1 MRPQAGQVINNKY
14 RLVRVI
20 GDGGM
25 GSVYEARHEVLGT
38 TVALKFLHPELSR
51 RSGLV
56 QRFLQEARVSA
67 QIQSAHVV
75 RVVDVDQTTS
85 GLAFIVMEYL
95 EGKTLQALYEELYRA
110 GVRLAYADALE
121 YAMQM
126 LEGVEAAHRAG
137 VVHRDLKPDNVII
150 TRTSKGEPLIKLL
163 DFGIA
168 KLKVTGELDRGLTR
182 PGVIMGTPEYMA
194 PEQAYSAD
202 SVDARADIFS
212 LGVIIFEML
221 AGRRPVGGDEP
232 QQIAGAYLS
241 GQISRLSDLAPEIA
255 PALCA
260 AVHRAMAASPP
271 DRFATTAEFRSALE
285 PFARAAR
292 APSALTPSPSEVSL
306 ARSSASALP
315 AALAAPGVASPS
327 ALAPATNP
335 MGDGRISAVP
345 KTIPPEDDG
354 AQRAVSG
361 PPGAPGASTP
371 MGGFSSDARGPSAS
385 APGFT
390 PRPEPSSGPYFAHG
404 GYPPVGQPATVNAAP
419 YMPPHGM
426 PGVPATS
433 HEPGP
438 FDVSPRPGGTAVGN
452 APPFM
457 GRSSAAPAGAFNGG
471 PAPGYGGPYGGGPQG
486 YIPGTAP
493 MEPLPGTT
501 HGGSAHRAQPP
512 RRGTSVFTILLL
524 ATGITGAVV
533 GGLYIA
539 NEVNRGRQADAVP
552 TMPTLQPAITV
563 PSDPGPA
570 TTTPPATTPP
580 AVTSPAV
587 EPPPVV
593 AKPQPRPPSTTTS
606 KPPTT
611 PSATGTQTPPT
622 RPSGTTIIPT
632 LPPLVIPSTFPPFP
646 FPGSTSA
653 QPPTNPPTTTT
664 PSPPTTSPPTPTTPT
679 TPSERPRRR
688 VIIVPNN

>member
-14 RLVRVI
+14 RLVRLI

-75 RVVDVDQTTS
+75 RVSDVDQTAS

-95 EGKTLQALYEELYRA
+95 EGKTLQTLYEELYRA
-110 GVRLAYADALE
+110 GVRLGYPDALE

-150 TRTSKGEPLIKLL
+150 TKTAKGEPLIKLL

-241 GQISRLSDLAPEIA
+241 GQISRLSDLAPELA
-255 PALCA
+255 PGLCA

-292 APSALTPSPSEVSL
+292 APSALTPAPSEVSL
-306 ARSSASALP
+306 ARSSGAALP
-315 AALAAPGVASPS
+315 AALAAPAMLAHS
-327 ALAPATNP
+327 AAAPGTNA
-335 MGDGRISAVP
+335 MSDGRTSSVP
-345 KTIPPEDDG
+345 KTIPPEDG
-354 AQRAVSG
+354 SAQHASSG
-361 PPGAPGASTP
+361 PPGALGPSTP

-385 APGFT
+385 GPGFT
-390 PRPEPSSGPYFAHG
+390 PRPEPSSGPYFAQG
-404 GYPPVGQPATVNAAP
+404 GYPQIAEPATVSAAP
-419 YMPPHGM
+419 YMPPQ
-426 PGVPATS
+426 GVPATS

-438 FDVSPRPGGTAVGN
+438 FDLSPRPGGTAVGS
-452 APPFM
+452 APFM
-457 GRSSAAPAGAFNGG
+457 ARGSAQAGGFNGG
-471 PAPGYGGPYGGGPQG
+471 PAPGYGGAYGGGAPG

-493 MEPLPGTT
+493 MDPLPRISQST
-501 HGGSAHRAQPP
+501 SAHGAQRPA
-512 RRGTSVFTILLL
+512 RGGTSLFAILLL

-533 GGLYIA
+533 GGLYLA
-539 NEVNRGRQADAVP
+539 NELSRKEQADVP
-552 TMPTLQPAITV
+552 QAMPTLQPANTV
-563 PSDPGPA
+563 PSDP
-570 TTTPPATTPP
+570 TPPATTPP
-580 AVTSPAV
+580 VVTPPHV
-587 EPPPVV
+587 EQPPVV
-593 AKPQPRPPSTTTS
+593 AKPPPRPTSTAKPSPTPSTTGT
-606 KPPTT
+606 PPTT
-611 PSATGTQTPPT
+611 TAPTTSPSAP
-622 RPSGTTIIPT
+622 TIIPQ
-632 LPPLVIPSTFPPFP
+632 LPWVIPSTIPFP
-646 FPGSTSA
+646 FPPPTSA
-653 QPPTNPPTTTT
+653 QPPTSPQ
-664 PSPPTTSPPTPTTPT
+664 PSTTTSPPTTNPTTSPPT

>member
-1 MRPQAGQVINNKY
+1 MRPQAGQVIHNKY
-14 RLVRVI
+14 RLVRLI

-75 RVVDVDQTTS
+75 RVVDVDQTAG

-95 EGKTLQALYEELYRA
+95 EGKTLQTLYEELYRA
-110 GVRLAYADALE
+110 GIRLAYADALE

-150 TRTSKGEPLIKLL
+150 TRNAKGEPLIKLL

-241 GQISRLSDLAPEIA
+241 GQISRLSDLAPELA
-255 PALCA
+255 PGLCA

-292 APSALTPSPSEVSL
+292 APSALTPSPSEVSV
-306 ARSSASALP
+306 ARSSGAALP
-315 AALAAPGVASPS
+315 AAIAAPAMLAAS
-327 ALAPATNP
+327 AATPAANA
-335 MGDGRISAVP
+335 MGDGRTSSVP
-345 KTIPPEDDG
+345 KTIPPEDGG
-354 AQRAVSG
+354 AQRAASG
-361 PPGAPGASTP
+361 PPGALGSPTP
-371 MGGFSSDARGPSAS
+371 LGGFASDARASAPG

-390 PRPEPSSGPYFAHG
+390 PRPEPSSGPYFAQG
-404 GYPPVGQPATVNAAP
+404 GYPPVGQPATVSAAP
-419 YMPPHGM
+419 YMPPHGA

-433 HEPGP
+433 YEPGP

-452 APPFM
+452 VPFM
-457 GRSSAAPAGAFNGG
+457 DRSSAAGGAFNGG
-471 PAPGYGGPYGGGPQG
+471 PAPGYGGAYGGGGMQG

-493 MEPLPGTT
+493 MEPLPRIS
-501 HGGSAHRAQPP
+501 HASSAHGAKQPA
-512 RRGTSVFTILLL
+512 RRGTSLFTILLL

-533 GGLYIA
+533 GGVYIA
-539 NEVNRGRQADAVP
+539 SELGRKEQADVAP
-552 TMPTLQPAITV
+552 AMPTLQPAITV
-563 PSDPGPA
+563 PSEPTAPA
-570 TTTPPATTPP
+570 TTAPP
-580 AVTSPAV
+580 AVTPPPV

-593 AKPQPRPPSTTTS
+593 AKPQPRPTATSTS
-606 KPPTT
+606 KPPAT
-611 PSATGTQTPPT
+611 PSATGTQPTPTT
-622 RPSGTTIIPT
+622 RPSGTAIIPI
-632 LPPLVIPSTFPPFP
+632 PPLVIPSTFPFP
-646 FPGSTSA
+646 FPAPTSA
-653 QPPTNPPTTTT
+653 QPPTNPQPTPNTTT
-664 PSPPTTSPPTPTTPT
+664 PAPT
-679 TPSERPRRR
+679 TPSTTPSGRPGRR

>member
-1 MRPQAGQVINNKY
+1 MRPQAGQVIHNKY
-14 RLVRVI
+14 RLVRLI

-75 RVVDVDQTTS
+75 RVVDVDQTAA

-110 GVRLAYADALE
+110 GIRLAYADALE
-121 YAMQM
+121 DAMQI

-241 GQISRLSDLAPEIA
+241 GQISRLSDLAPELA
-255 PALCA
+255 PGLCA

-271 DRFATTAEFRSALE
+271 DRFATTAELRSALE

-292 APSALTPSPSEVSL
+292 APSALTPSPSEVSV
-306 ARSSASALP
+306 ARSSGAALP
-315 AALAAPGVASPS
+315 AALAAPGMLAAS
-327 ALAPATNP
+327 AAAPATNAI
-335 MGDGRISAVP
+335 GDGRRSSVP
-345 KTIPPEDDG
+345 KTIPPEDGG
-354 AQRAVSG
+354 AHHASSG
-361 PPGAPGASTP
+361 PPGALGPSTP
-371 MGGFSSDARGPSAS
+371 MGGFASDARGPSAS

-390 PRPEPSSGPYFAHG
+390 PRPEPSSGPYFAQG
-404 GYPPVGQPATVNAAP
+404 GYPPVGQPATVSAAP
-419 YMPPHGM
+419 YLPPHGV

-433 HEPGP
+433 YEPGP
-438 FDVSPRPGGTAVGN
+438 FDVAPRPGGTAVGN
-452 APPFM
+452 VPFM
-457 GRSSAAPAGAFNGG
+457 DRSSAPAGPFNGG
-471 PAPGYGGPYGGGPQG
+471 PAPGYGGAYGGGGMQG

-493 MEPLPGTT
+493 MEPLPRTS
-501 HGGSAHRAQPP
+501 HAASAHGAKQPAQ
-512 RRGTSVFTILLL
+512 RGTSLFTILLL

-533 GGLYIA
+533 GGVYIA
-539 NEVNRGRQADAVP
+539 SELGRGEQADAGP
-552 TMPTLQPAITV
+552 AMPTLQPTNTV
-563 PSDPGPA
+563 PPEPS
-570 TTTPPATTPP
+570 PPATTAPP
-580 AVTSPAV
+580 AVVPPPV
-587 EPPPVV
+587 ETPPVV
-593 AKPQPRPPSTTTS
+593 AKPQPRPTATSTS
-606 KPPTT
+606 KPPAT
-611 PSATGTQTPPT
+611 PSATGTQPTTPAPTT
-622 RPSGTTIIPT
+622 RPSATSIIPN
-632 LPPLVIPSTFPPFP
+632 LPPIVIPSTFPFP
-646 FPGSTSA
+646 FPAPTSV
-653 QPPTNPPTTTT
+653 QPPAGPQQTPTTTT
-664 PSPPTTSPPTPTTPT
+664 PTSPTTPPTTPPSR
-679 TPSERPRRR
+679 PSRR

>member
-1 MRPQAGQVINNKY
+1 MRPQAGQVIHNKY
-14 RLVRVI
+14 RLVRLI

-75 RVVDVDQTTS
+75 RVVDVDQTAT
-85 GLAFIVMEYL
+85 GLAFIVMEYI
-95 EGKTLQALYEELYRA
+95 EGKTLQTLYEELYRA

-150 TRTSKGEPLIKLL
+150 TKTAKGEPLIKLL

-212 LGVIIFEML
+212 LGVIVFEML

-241 GQISRLSDLAPEIA
+241 GQISRLSDLAPDLA

-260 AVHRAMAASPP
+260 AVHRAMAASPA
-271 DRFATTAEFRSALE
+271 DRFATTAEFRGALE

-292 APSALTPSPSEVSL
+292 APSALTPSPADVSL
-306 ARSSASALP
+306 ARSSASAVP
-315 AALAAPGVASPS
+315 AALAVPAMASPS

-345 KTIPPEDDG
+345 KTIPPEDGG
-354 AQRAVSG
+354 AHHAVSG

-371 MGGFSSDARGPSAS
+371 MGGFAADARGPSAS
-385 APGFT
+385 APAFT
-390 PRPEPSSGPYFAHG
+390 PRPEPSSGPYAAQS
-404 GYPPVGQPATVNAAP
+404 GYPPVGQPATVSAAP
-419 YMPPHGM
+419 YMPPH
-426 PGVPATS
+426 GVPATS

-438 FDVSPRPGGTAVGN
+438 FNASPRPGGTAVGN
-452 APPFM
+452 VPPFM
-457 GRSSAAPAGAFNGG
+457 GQSAAAPAGAFNGG
-471 PAPGYGGPYGGGPQG
+471 PAPGYGSPYGGAPQG

-493 MEPLPGTT
+493 MDPLPGTP
-501 HGGSAHRAQPP
+501 HAASMHRAKPP
-512 RRGTSVFTILLL
+512 RRGTSLFTILLV

-533 GGLYIA
+533 GGLYIVDQ
-539 NEVNRGRQADAVP
+539 VNRGRQADAAP
-552 TMPTLQPAITV
+552 TMPTLQPAISV
-563 PSDPGPA
+563 PTDPDPA
-570 TTTPPATTPP
+570 VTTPPVTTPPAE
-580 AVTSPAV
+580 TSPPV
-587 EPPPVV
+587 EPPPVA
-593 AKPQPRPPSTTTS
+593 AKPQPKPPTTTTS
-606 KPPTT
+606 KPPATPSTT
-611 PSATGTQTPPT
+611 TTQPKPSAT
-622 RPSGTTIIPT
+622 PSGTTIIPT
-632 LPPLVIPSTFPPFP
+632 LPPLVIPSTLPFP
-646 FPGSTSA
+646 FPAPASPQT
-653 QPPTNPPTTTT
+653 PTT
-664 PSPPTTSPPTPTTPT
+664 PQPTTSPNPTTTPPTTPPPTTPT
-679 TPSERPRRR
+679 EKPRRR